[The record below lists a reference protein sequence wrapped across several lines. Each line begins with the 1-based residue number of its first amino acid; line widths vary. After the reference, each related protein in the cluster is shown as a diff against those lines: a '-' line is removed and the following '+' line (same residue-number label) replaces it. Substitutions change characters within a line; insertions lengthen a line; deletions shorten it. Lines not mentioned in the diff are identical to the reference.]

1 MLDLLYSCDALVF
14 TISASELSRS
24 ATLGP
29 RAAEAD
35 PTLSL
40 LSHFA
45 SKPGTRLA
53 VNHDGV
59 PPAAGTPPAQAWD
72 VMLDSAVG
80 QEAGHALRRHAA
92 EPVQHVNAA
101 LAARANDALRRALE
115 TQAGAATSGSGDAL
129 ELWETFRSFSSAAR
143 LQPLHSLLISPP
155 VLPAFQQAGDD
166 AREALLLQTA
176 GVVSQHAI
184 DEAAAVLYEAREEV
198 RRAEGLATVLHGDA
212 DASIASL
219 REAILAAPAAGE
231 GDDSSMISS
240 ATKVH
245 LRAGDR
251 SHAALGV
258 LSDSGAELEQTF
270 SRRLPWWKLG
280 WKVDDV
286 RAEVEAG
293 VMRSFAKDL
302 EEKLIFEAGR
312 LLSVAEAQSRKTF
325 ESLDTLTQPLS
336 SRSKGK
342 TEDRGARTNSVFAS
356 AVLRNTVSQH
366 TLASAR
372 TALKPRALAEP
383 ISARRAQLFAPGGPV
398 DVLVARAQALVVSTY
413 LSAATVIGASVA
425 SAHATSPV
433 LARTPL
439 GQALPD
445 VLSSFALTSSTATGV
460 AALGCLLLA
469 WRLQGRWGKAKRK
482 FWQDWDRLA
491 QGLDADLEVCREH
504 SLLITLADISL
515 HCAHRPRSKICS
527 GLMSLRSH
535 CRPQRHCA
543 SSQHSA
549 RRSLRLTQARSATQ
563 LPRHEPCSRSLLSL
577 RRCLLLLMQQ
587 TPQGPG
593 NLARSRRYERARRQC
608 TTYKRVLACG

>member
-1 MLDLLYSCDALVF
+1 
-14 TISASELSRS
+14 
-24 ATLGP
+24 
-29 RAAEAD
+29 
-35 PTLSL
+35 
-40 LSHFA
+40 
-45 SKPGTRLA
+45 
-53 VNHDGV
+53 
-59 PPAAGTPPAQAWD
+59 
-72 VMLDSAVG
+72 
-80 QEAGHALRRHAA
+80 
-92 EPVQHVNAA
+92 
-101 LAARANDALRRALE
+101 
-115 TQAGAATSGSGDAL
+115 
-129 ELWETFRSFSSAAR
+129 
-143 LQPLHSLLISPP
+143 
-155 VLPAFQQAGDD
+155 
-166 AREALLLQTA
+166 
-176 GVVSQHAI
+176 
-184 DEAAAVLYEAREEV
+184 
-198 RRAEGLATVLHGDA
+198 
-212 DASIASL
+212 
-219 REAILAAPAAGE
+219 
-231 GDDSSMISS
+231 
-240 ATKVH
+240 
-245 LRAGDR
+245 
-251 SHAALGV
+251 
-258 LSDSGAELEQTF
+258 
-270 SRRLPWWKLG
+270 
-280 WKVDDV
+280 V